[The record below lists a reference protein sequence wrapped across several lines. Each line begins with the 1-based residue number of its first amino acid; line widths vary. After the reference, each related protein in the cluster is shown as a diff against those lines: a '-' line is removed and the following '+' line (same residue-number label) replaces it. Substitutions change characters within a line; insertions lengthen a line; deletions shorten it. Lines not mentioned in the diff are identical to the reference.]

1 MAEPKSRRGTAARAN
16 KTSASG
22 DNDSRAADSPAAEDA
37 VHAFEDLGRKLDERP
52 EVQLAEQAIR
62 HAQAELARARERYRE
77 VIETAQHELGELR
90 GKPPS
95 EVWSSVLE
103 VVRRYPAAGVLAAGF
118 VGYLL
123 GRVTSKI
130 ARLLRI

>member
-22 DNDSRAADSPAAEDA
+22 DNDSRAESPAAEDA

-62 HAQAELARARERYRE
+62 QAQAELARARERYRE

-95 EVWSSVLE
+95 EMWSSVLE